1 MFEKLTEIKLNR
13 DDSFSKKICLRCK
26 VKMDSALGFREMC
39 LLSRNNQEG
48 MLTREKRGRK
58 SETEYISPLPKRRPV
73 SAEGEEAE
81 KPRRVMSRYR
91 QILPKTAA
99 KTPVLQADTLA
110 QEPHCG
116 YQNPK
121 VSVCLLIFVFSLEPF
136 SKLSLAHAKCC
147 ICGRKI
153 VTDTDRTLSYN
164 HLNVRPR
171 RKR

>member
-13 DDSFSKKICLRCK
+13 DDSFPKKICLRCK
-26 VKMDSALGFREMC
+26 VKLDSALGFREMC

-58 SETEYISPLPKRRPV
+58 SETESISPLPKRRPV

-110 QEPHCG
+110 QEAHLLNKCG

-121 VSVCLLIFVFSLEPF
+121 VSICLFLYFP
-136 SKLSLAHAKCC
+136 
-147 ICGRKI
+147 
-153 VTDTDRTLSYN
+153 
-164 HLNVRPR
+164 
-171 RKR
+171 